1 MERPWNATP
10 LPCGMS
16 PERLVASFL
25 LRVAFRDGR
34 REVRLQSVSGG
45 PARRFAS
52 YGELIEHLETLE
64 DAGGTAD
71 PAHDDPTPESR

>member
-45 PARRFAS
+45 RARRFAS

-64 DAGGTAD
+64 GGAGPSVCARTEPPPD
-71 PAHDDPTPESR
+71 VR